1 MSGRASRALADRP
14 KAASIALLRHALALQ
29 DMSRSLTPGRGRN
42 GRARRRP
49 GASVHRMRYRKLGK
63 TGLEVSELG
72 YGAWG
77 IGNTGW
83 RGARD
88 DESLRA
94 LRRAIE
100 LGVTFVD
107 TAAVYG
113 SGHSERLVG
122 QTVREAP
129 GRVYVSTKVPPRN
142 G

>member
-1 MSGRASRALADRP
+1 
-14 KAASIALLRHALALQ
+14 
-29 DMSRSLTPGRGRN
+29 
-42 GRARRRP
+42 
-49 GASVHRMRYRKLGK
+49 MRYRKLGK

-94 LRRAIE
+94 LLRAIE

-107 TAAVYG
+107 
-113 SGHSERLVG
+113 
-122 QTVREAP
+122 
-129 GRVYVSTKVPPRN
+129 
-142 G
+142 